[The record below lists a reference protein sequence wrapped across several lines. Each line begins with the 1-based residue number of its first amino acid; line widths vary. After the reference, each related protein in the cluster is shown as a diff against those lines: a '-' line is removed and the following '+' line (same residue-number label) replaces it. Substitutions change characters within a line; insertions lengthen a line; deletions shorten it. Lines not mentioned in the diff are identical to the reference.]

1 MDEWASEQVDNLTE
15 PKEVQQARQECAGKI
30 KKTKGKNIERQGK
43 KRNRLNAG
51 VIGDIID
58 TYICI

>member
-30 KKTKGKNIERQGK
+30 KKTKGEKGKDKERK
-43 KRNRLNAG
+43 ET
-51 VIGDIID
+51 D
-58 TYICI
+58 